1 MDTIKKSRFK
11 SMNRIF
17 KRPKNFNLKVTTKNV
32 EFWLPKII
40 EKMIS
45 EKIINEY
52 YSKFIEKNLTQQ

>member
-45 EKIINEY
+45 EK
-52 YSKFIEKNLTQQ
+52 